1 MAFFEPKRQTA
12 FLLAL
17 LLFVFLLIS
26 PLLDVYGEHDH
37 SCSPA
42 ECALC
47 ITANAISVLR
57 KASLFALLTCV
68 AIPAILRLSEG
79 IRIFTR
85 IPASAS
91 PVALKT
97 ELIS

>member
-57 KASLFALLTCV
+57 KASLIALLTC
-68 AIPAILRLSEG
+68 AALPAILRLYEG

-85 IPASAS
+85 IPTSAS